1 MGLKVIGAGF
11 GRTGT
16 ASLKVA
22 LEHLGYAPCHHMK
35 EVFPSLEQ
43 INWFDQASRGDPV
56 DWDKV
61 FSKFQASVDWPSVA
75 YYQELAEHFPDAKV
89 VLSVRDAEAW
99 HKSVS
104 ETIYAISNNIP
115 TWLRFVAPPVDRI
128 CKMIYRLI
136 WDGTFSGEFENR
148 DFAIGVFNKHIED
161 VKQIIPAERLL
172 IHTASEGWQPL
183 CDFLGKP
190 LPDLPY
196 PRVNEAK
203 ELKRAV
209 IVLKILRWV
218 PALAIV
224 LLTLGLVWD

>member
-16 ASLKVA
+16 NSLKVA

-43 INWFDQASRGDPV
+43 INWFEQASRGDPV

-61 FSKFQASVDWPSVA
+61 FSKFEAAVDWPSVA
-75 YYQELAEHFPDAKV
+75 YYQELAEHFPKAKII
-89 VLSVRDAEAW
+89 LSIRDAEAW

-104 ETIYAISNNIP
+104 ETIYAITKNVP

-128 CKMIYRLI
+128 YTMIHRLI
-136 WDGTFSGEFENR
+136 WDGTFSGKFENSE
-148 DFAIGVFNKHIED
+148 FAIDVFNKHIED
-161 VKQIIPAERLL
+161 VKRMIPAERLL
-172 IHTASEGWQPL
+172 THSASEGWEPL
-183 CDFLGKP
+183 CNFLGEP
-190 LPDLPY
+190 LPDIPY

-203 ELKRAV
+203 EIKRAV
-209 IVLKILRWV
+209 VVLKFLRWL
-218 PALAIV
+218 PALVIV